1 MPVQTSEPS
10 ATRLVLLLTAGLATF
25 AFAPI
30 LVRFAG
36 DTHPVALATIRTV
49 SAALILFPFWL
60 RGRKTGLVEKWD
72 RKDNWYAIAAGS
84 FLALHFIFWF
94 ASLAYTSVASA
105 SVLVTIH
112 PVILIV
118 VESFNK
124 TGRFSAATWLGV
136 LTAFSGSVL
145 LGVMDTDP
153 ATTYSN
159 PVLGNIFAVLAAV
172 LFVFYLLL
180 SRRLRAK
187 GGWLDFIFRVYAGT
201 AIMCLLVF
209 LVMGVSL
216 KVTLIAWICGIALA
230 IGPQILGHGSI
241 NYSVKYVAPTLLSTL
256 ILAEP
261 VFAII
266 LAAFLFEEIPSLPES
281 VSMIV
286 IMAGVGLA
294 WLGGSATP
302 KTRGQ

>member
-1 MPVQTSEPS
+1 MDQSAPS
-10 ATRLVLLLTAGLATF
+10 TLKLVLLLGAGMATF

-30 LVRFAG
+30 LVRLAG
-36 DTHPVALATIRTV
+36 DVNPVFLATIRTV
-49 SAALILFPFWL
+49 SAALILLPFWL
-60 RGRKTGLVEKWD
+60 RGRHTGQVKKWS
-72 RKDNWYAIAAGS
+72 RSETLYALIAGS

-118 VESFNK
+118 VESLSGSGK
-124 TGRFSAATWLGV
+124 FSRITWLGV
-136 LTAFSGSVL
+136 FTAFGGSTL
-145 LGVMDTDP
+145 LGIMDTDP
-153 ATTYSN
+153 AATYSD
-159 PVLGNIFAVLAAV
+159 PVLGNVFALIAAV
-172 LFVFYLLL
+172 LFVFYLLM
-180 SRRLRAK
+180 SRKLRTK
-187 GGWLDFIFRVYAGT
+187 SGWLDFIFRVYLGT
-201 AIMCLLVF
+201 AIACVLVF
-209 LVMGVSL
+209 LVAGVSYQAGL
-216 KVTLIAWICGIALA
+216 AAWVCGIALA
-230 IGPQILGHGSI
+230 IGPQIVGHGSV

-281 VSMIV
+281 ISMLV
-286 IMAGVGLA
+286 IMAGVMLA

-302 KTRGQ
+302 KPKPQ

>member
-1 MPVQTSEPS
+1 
-10 ATRLVLLLTAGLATF
+10 
-25 AFAPI
+25 
-30 LVRFAG
+30 
-36 DTHPVALATIRTV
+36 
-49 SAALILFPFWL
+49 
-60 RGRKTGLVEKWD
+60 
-72 RKDNWYAIAAGS
+72 
-84 FLALHFIFWF
+84 
-94 ASLAYTSVASA
+94 
-105 SVLVTIH
+105 
-112 PVILIV
+112 
-118 VESFNK
+118 
-124 TGRFSAATWLGV
+124 
-136 LTAFSGSVL
+136 VL

-153 ATTYSN
+153 AATYSN

>member
-1 MPVQTSEPS
+1 MNPDQGPS
-10 ATRLVLLLTAGLATF
+10 TLRLVLLLGAGLATF

-36 DTHPVALATIRTV
+36 DVHPVTLAVIRTV
-49 SAALILFPFWL
+49 SAALFLMPLWL
-60 RGRKTGLVEKWD
+60 RQRLRQEGAARAWSG
-72 RKDNWYAIAAGS
+72 KDNLYAAAAGG
-84 FLALHFIFWF
+84 FLALHFVFWF
-94 ASLAYTSVASA
+94 ASLSYTSVASA

-118 VESFNK
+118 VESATG
-124 TGRFSAATWLGV
+124 TGRFRAITWAGV
-136 LTAFSGSVL
+136 ITAFGGSAL
-145 LGVMDTDP
+145 LGIMDTDP
-153 ATTYSN
+153 AATYTN
-159 PVLGNIFAVLAAV
+159 PVLGNTFAVLAAV

-180 SRRLRAK
+180 SRRLRTRAN
-187 GGWLDFIFRVYAGT
+187 WLDFVFRVYAGT
-201 AIMCLLVF
+201 AGGCLLVF
-209 LVMGVSL
+209 LVLGISFQAS
-216 KVTLIAWICGIALA
+216 LIAWICGIALA

-266 LAAFLFEEIPSLPES
+266 LAGFLFEEIPSLAES
-281 VSMIV
+281 LAMIV

-302 KTRGQ
+302 RKK